1 MLAAATAYLTA
12 KGTPAGE
19 RTPEQQDLLDPT
31 KNPMFGYNLDAWD
44 GYPIERELLLTS
56 VYNQLLGT
64 GRELVV
70 LAGDTHNAWHADIT
84 TGGYLPGGL
93 AADTKIGTMLAT
105 SSVSSPGFEEY
116 LAGVSADLVASIFT
130 GIINDLKWMDA
141 SQRGFLML
149 TVTSAEIKADW
160 VFVTSVFEKAFT
172 SDIGNSATLPF
183 VGALF
188 T

>member
-1 MLAAATAYLTA
+1 
-12 KGTPAGE
+12 
-19 RTPEQQDLLDPT
+19 
-31 KNPMFGYNLDAWD
+31 
-44 GYPIERELLLTS
+44 
-56 VYNQLLGT
+56 
-64 GRELVV
+64 
-70 LAGDTHNAWHADIT
+70 
-84 TGGYLPGGL
+84 
-93 AADTKIGTMLAT
+93 MLAT

-116 LAGVSADLVASIFT
+116 LAGVPADQVAAIFT
-130 GIINDLKWMDA
+130 GIIDDLKWMDA

-172 SDIGNSATLPF
+172 SDIGHSATLPF